1 MGLAQGNPVSPEGQ
15 LYPNDPSQPHPQDI
29 YTKIAE
35 SMGGRKEWASR
46 VTIKTLI
53 KQMQDG

>member
-1 MGLAQGNPVSPEGQ
+1 MMGLAQGNPVSPGGQ

-35 SMGGRKEWASR
+35 SMGGRKE
-46 VTIKTLI
+46 
-53 KQMQDG
+53 